1 MTSVARHNLPNLT
14 ASHLR
19 KWLFCLCVLLLPA
32 ACEVVET
39 PLKLSGQ
46 TMGTT
51 WHVTLI
57 APTGLFVDDIEPK
70 IGEILGRVNAEMST
84 YRADSQ
90 IVRFNRQTPD
100 VWFPVSRD
108 FMQVLETALD
118 VGARSGYAYDVTVA
132 PLVDIW
138 GFGPVDAAVVPPSQ
152 EAIESALDRVGQ
164 DRLQLDA
171 EHGRIMQRE
180 AVSLDFSSLA
190 KGFAVDRIAEML
202 QQQGIDRFM
211 VEVGG
216 EIRLSGLSGR
226 GDLWRIAIERPDV
239 NARSVVQPISLTDV
253 AIATSGD
260 YRNFFQLDGQRYS
273 HMIDPRTGW
282 PVAHDLVSV
291 TVVHPSCTVA
301 DAWAT
306 ALAVIGADKAMA
318 LAQEQALAV
327 YFIRRVGDK
336 LVHKYTPLFSV
347 YLEENDNTGK
357 QAGI

>member
-1 MTSVARHNLPNLT
+1 MHNAT

-19 KWLFCLCVLLLPA
+19 EWLFCLCVALLLA
-32 ACEVVET
+32 ACEVGEA
-39 PLKLSGQ
+39 PLKLAGQ

-57 APTGLFVDDIEPK
+57 APGAVAVDDIESN
-70 IGEILGRVNAEMST
+70 IEGILARVNAEMST
-84 YRADSQ
+84 YQPDSQ
-90 IVRFNRQTPD
+90 ILRFNQQSPD
-100 VWFPVSRD
+100 VWFPVSGD
-108 FMQVLETALD
+108 FLRVLETALD

-138 GFGPVDAAVVPPSQ
+138 GFGPADALVMPPSE
-152 EAIESALDRVGQ
+152 EAIESARDRVGQ
-164 DRLQLDA
+164 GRLQLDA
-171 EHGRIMQRE
+171 ERGRIMQRE

-202 QQQGIDRFM
+202 QQRGIDRFM

-216 EIRLSGLSGR
+216 EIRLSGLSAR
-226 GDLWRIAIERPDV
+226 EDLWRIAIERPD
-239 NARSVVQPISLTDV
+239 ASTRSVVQPISLTDV

-291 TVVHPSCTVA
+291 TVVHPSCMVA

-306 ALAVIGADKAMA
+306 ALAVIGADRAMV

-327 YFIRRVGDK
+327 YFIRRVGDE
-336 LVHKYTPLFSV
+336 LIHTHTPLFSV
-347 YLEENDNTGK
+347 YLEDTDNTGQ